1 MMIASPEAKKVF
13 DEMQKGMLKAVE
25 STRKEFKNIRT
36 GRASIAL
43 VEGIQ
48 VDYYNTPTPLK
59 SLANISTPDAKTI
72 AITPWDPGGLP
83 EIERA
88 LLKSDLGLTPVN
100 DGKLIRISIPSL
112 TQERREELSK
122 VIKKTAE
129 EGRVSV
135 RAARHAAIDG
145 IKKLEKTKVI
155 SEDDS
160 HAIQKDIQKFT
171 DKFIAEVDEALKHKE
186 AEIHS
191 I

>member
-1 MMIASPEAKKVF
+1 MIASPDVKKLI
-13 DEMQKGMLKAVE
+13 DETQKNMHKAVE
-25 STRKEFKNIRT
+25 ATRKEFKNIRT

-48 VDYYNTPTPLK
+48 VNYYNTPTPLK
-59 SLANISTPDAKTI
+59 GVGNISTPDARTI
-72 AITPWDPGGLP
+72 MITPWDPGGMG
-83 EIERA
+83 EIEKA
-88 LLKSDLGLTPVN
+88 ILKSDLGLTPVN
-100 DGKLIRISIPSL
+100 DGKVIRIPIPPL
-112 TQERREELSK
+112 TQERRDDLSR

-135 RAARHAAIDG
+135 RAARHTAIEQT
-145 IKKLEKTKVI
+145 KKLEKTKII

-160 HAIQKDIQKFT
+160 HVVQKDIQKMT